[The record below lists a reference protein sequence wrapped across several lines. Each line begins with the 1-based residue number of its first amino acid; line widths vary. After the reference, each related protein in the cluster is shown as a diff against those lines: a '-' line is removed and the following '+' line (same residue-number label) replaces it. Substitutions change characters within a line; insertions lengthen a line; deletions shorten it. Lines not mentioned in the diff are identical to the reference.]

1 MLLVKMQRKPH
12 NMSSAAATLSCFTT
26 QDFIA
31 ISVTVTPN
39 VTVDHYHHTAIYYC
53 SVEIRLTLR
62 PRTGRLSVA
71 RDAVTSS
78 CDAVVARRLTVVA
91 AFADVV
97 VVVVVV
103 GASDVD
109 RCRDDVTPPLHG
121 AMNDVNSHITLA
133 ICCLC

>member
-12 NMSSAAATLSCFTT
+12 NVSSAAATLSCFTT

-31 ISVTVTPN
+31 ISVTV
-39 VTVDHYHHTAIYYC
+39 DHYHHTAIYYY
-53 SVEIRLTLR
+53 SVEVRLTLR
-62 PRTGRLSVA
+62 PRTGRLNVA

-109 RCRDDVTPPLHG
+109 RCRDDVTPPLRD